1 MTIANGSFETQE
13 PTSANPGEAD
23 DWTVSEV
30 YTGEEFAEF
39 SLEDGASPEPTLGQE
54 TFESDWPAG
63 VTTGIAGAF
72 AGYFDD
78 IDPAFFD
85 FAGASDPTSFEDFEN
100 LWGTGS
106 QGVFDFEAS
115 IPLWADF
122 DVSPEDVEDF
132 EEDWPAGAVFLP
144 DLATAGTAAASFS
157 TSGPEAFEDNWTGQP
172 YNPSFPAS
180 GTGGELGFAFFATGY
195 AATGTVETFE
205 GEYFDFE
212 IQSINPGT
220 DVFTKT
226 THGLQVP
233 WAITFYN
240 EGGRLPDGLFART
253 TYIVQNPTADT
264 WQVAAKNGGTII
276 DIVDVG
282 YGTQYVKH
290 DPRWFWTEELT
301 L

>member
-13 PTSANPGEAD
+13 PTSGNPGEAD
-23 DWTVSEV
+23 DWTVSET

-39 SLEDGASPEPTLGQE
+39 TIAAAAPSTSSGKE
-54 TFESDWPAG
+54 TFEGEWPAG
-63 VTTGIAGAF
+63 FVAGVVGPF

-115 IPLWADF
+115 VPAFADF
-122 DVSPEDVEDF
+122 GPEPDDPEGF
-132 EEDWPAGAVFLP
+132 EEDWPASSVILP
-144 DLATAGTAAASFS
+144 DLATAGSEAASFS
-157 TSGPEAFEDNWTGQP
+157 SSGPEAFEDNWTGQP

-180 GTGGELGFAFFATGY
+180 GTGGELGFAGFATSY
-195 AATGTVETFE
+195 LVVGTIETFE
-205 GEYFDFE
+205 GEYFDFS
-212 IQSINPGT
+212 IQSVNPTT
-220 DVFTKT
+220 DVLTKT

-233 WAITFYN
+233 WVVTFYN
-240 EGGRLPDGLFART
+240 EGGRLPDGLFAAT
-253 TYIVQNPTADT
+253 DYVVQNTTVDT
-264 WQVAAKNGGTII
+264 WQVAARNGGTII
-276 DIVDVG
+276 DIGDVG
-282 YGTQYVKH
+282 YGTHYVKH

-301 L
+301 I